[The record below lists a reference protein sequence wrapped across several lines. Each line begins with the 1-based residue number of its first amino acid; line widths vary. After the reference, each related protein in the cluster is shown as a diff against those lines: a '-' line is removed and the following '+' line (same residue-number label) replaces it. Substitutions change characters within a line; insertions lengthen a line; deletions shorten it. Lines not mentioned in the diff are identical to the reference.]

1 MIEVRTIFGRWLE
14 FSIYGSSRRACDVGS
29 FASNLGFESLIIV
42 LDHLRNQPKV
52 IRSLE
57 LLFLLV
63 ELSWPSIIR
72 LKQLFIFIFKS
83 IFFQLFLFI

>member
-1 MIEVRTIFGRWLE
+1 MEVRTIFGDLLE
-14 FSIYGSSRRACDVGS
+14 FFIYGSSRRVCDVGS

-42 LDHLRNQPKV
+42 LDHLRNRLKV

-63 ELSWPSIIR
+63 KLSWPSIIR
-72 LKQLFIFIFKS
+72 LKQLFIFIFKG